1 MCSIAG
7 IIHPQSMTVAMQ
19 IAEAMNQAQFHR
31 GPDGGGVWHD
41 EQAVLAHRRLA
52 IIDLAG
58 GTQPMANEDG
68 TLHLVFNG
76 EIYNHIPLRKKLRQ
90 AGHQF
95 RTSCDTEVIL
105 HLYEEKGDNF
115 VQDLDGMFAFALWDA
130 SRRKLLLGRDR
141 AGQKPLFYFL
151 KNGTLVFA
159 SELAALRCHPEFPAE
174 LSATAVADF
183 LSLQYVPSPHTIYR
197 EVRKLQPA
205 TLMRFFPDSG
215 RVEQEKYWQLDFSQ
229 KCNMTFAEA
238 KERLREVV
246 IKSVRK
252 RLMSDVPL
260 GVFLSGGVDSAIIAA
275 VVAKLSAPETVRL
288 FTIGFDNGVY
298 DERCNAQGTFD
309 WLRCHGCGN
318 VEHFVKTFPE
328 NDFGEIQRLIG
339 HFGEPYADASM
350 LPTLL
355 LSHFA
360 REKVTVALSGDG
372 ADELFGGY
380 DRYLAIRLRRLS
392 ILPAKWQRWFFRK
405 MVEWLPDTGEWTM
418 AGRLRRFCGMLATN
432 RNHAYFSILDRCPPQ
447 LKHDL
452 AGERLRGVVDTFRIF
467 DLPFTAKDQVEQCL
481 ETDFQLYL
489 ENDILPKVDRTSMAA
504 SLEVRNPFL
513 DRELV
518 EFAATLPLSFKLHGT
533 RKKYILREAFADC
546 LPPAVS
552 FGRKRGFGVPISQ
565 LLRNEWRDSAREVLF
580 ARKFYED
587 GWLSRSAVEQLWNDH
602 QNELHDYS
610 YILFNIVIL
619 SLFLYANVP
628 KGDA

>member
-1 MCSIAG
+1 M
-7 IIHPQSMTVAMQ
+7 
-19 IAEAMNQAQFHR
+19 
-31 GPDGGGVWHD
+31 
-41 EQAVLAHRRLA
+41 
-52 IIDLAG
+52 
-58 GTQPMANEDG
+58 
-68 TLHLVFNG
+68 
-76 EIYNHIPLRKKLRQ
+76 
-90 AGHQF
+90 
-95 RTSCDTEVIL
+95 
-105 HLYEEKGDNF
+105 
-115 VQDLDGMFAFALWDA
+115 
-130 SRRKLLLGRDR
+130 
-141 AGQKPLFYFL
+141 
-151 KNGTLVFA
+151 
-159 SELAALRCHPEFPAE
+159 SE
-174 LSATAVADF
+174 
-183 LSLQYVPSPHTIYR
+183 
-197 EVRKLQPA
+197 
-205 TLMRFFPDSG
+205 
-215 RVEQEKYWQLDFSQ
+215 
-229 KCNMTFAEA
+229 
-238 KERLREVV
+238 
-246 IKSVRK
+246 
-252 RLMSDVPL
+252 VPL
-260 GVFLSGGVDSAIIAA
+260 SVFLSGGVDSAIIAA

-288 FTIGFDNGVY
+288 FTIGFDDGVY

-328 NDFGEIQRLIG
+328 NDFGEIQRLLG
-339 HFGEPYADASM
+339 HFGEPFADASM

-392 ILPAKWQRWFFRK
+392 ILPEKWQRWFFRK
-405 MVEWLPDTGEWTM
+405 MAECLPDTGERTL

-432 RNHAYFSILDRCPPQ
+432 RSHAYFSILDRCPPQ

-452 AGERLRGVVDTFRIF
+452 AGERLRESENASCLF

-481 ETDFQLYL
+481 EADFRLYL

-546 LPPAVS
+546 LPPAVFS
-552 FGRKRGFGVPISQ
+552 GRKRGFGVPIGQ

-587 GWLSRSAVEQLWNDH
+587 GWLSRPAVEQLWNEH
-602 QNELHDYS
+602 QKGLHDYS
-610 YILFNIVIL
+610 YILFNLVIL

>member
-1 MCSIAG
+1 
-7 IIHPQSMTVAMQ
+7 MTVAVQ
-19 IAEAMNQAQFHR
+19 IAEAMNQTQFHR

-58 GTQPMANEDG
+58 GAQPMANEDG

-76 EIYNHIPLRKKLRQ
+76 EIYNHIPLRKKLLQ

-130 SRRKLLLGRDR
+130 PRRKLLLGRDR
-141 AGQKPLFYFL
+141 TGQKPLHYFL

-174 LSATAVADF
+174 LSASAVADF

-197 EVRKLQPA
+197 EVLKLPPA
-205 TLMRFFPDSG
+205 TLMRFSPDSG
-215 RVEQEKYWQLDFSQ
+215 RVEQEKYWRLDFSQ
-229 KCNMTFAEA
+229 KCDLSFAEA
-238 KERLREVV
+238 KERLRELV
-246 IKSVRK
+246 IAAVHK
-252 RLMSDVPL
+252 RLMADVPL

-275 VVAKLSAPETVRL
+275 TVAKLSAPEKVRL
-288 FTIGFDNGVY
+288 FTIGFDDGSY
-298 DERCNAQGTFD
+298 DERSQAQGTFD
-309 WLRCHGCGN
+309 WLRRHGCGN
-318 VEHFVKTFPE
+318 IEHFVKTFPG

-339 HFGEPYADASM
+339 HFGEPFADASM

-355 LSHFA
+355 LSRFA

-380 DRYLAIRLRRLS
+380 DRYLAIRLGRLS
-392 ILPAKWQRWFFRK
+392 FLPEKWQRWFFQK
-405 MVEWLPDTGEWTM
+405 MAYLLPDSGERTL
-418 AGRLRRFCGMLATN
+418 AGRLRRFCKMLGEKRSN
-432 RNHAYFSILDRCPPQ
+432 AYFSILNRCPSQ

-452 AGERLRGVVDTFRIF
+452 AGERLRQIEDASRIF
-467 DLPFTAKDQVEQCL
+467 DLPFTAKDRVEQCL
-481 ETDFQLYL
+481 EADFQLYL

-518 EFAATLPLSFKLHGT
+518 EFAATLPLSFKLHGSQ
-533 RKKYILREAFADC
+533 KKYILREAFADC

-552 FGRKRGFGVPISQ
+552 AGRKRGFGVPVGEF
-565 LLRNEWRDSAREVLF
+565 LRDEWRDSAREVLF
-580 ARKFYED
+580 SRKLYED
-587 GWLSRSAVEQLWNDH
+587 GWLSRPAVEQLWNDH
-602 QNELHDYS
+602 QKGSRDFT
-610 YILFNIVIL
+610 YILFNILIL
-619 SLFLYANVP
+619 NIFIEYS
-628 KGDA
+628 K

>member
-7 IIHPQSMTVAMQ
+7 IIHPQSMTVAVQ
-19 IAEAMNQAQFHR
+19 IAEAMNQTQFHR

-52 IIDLAG
+52 IIDLDG
-58 GTQPMANEDG
+58 GAQPMANEDG

-76 EIYNHIPLRKKLRQ
+76 EIYNHIQLRKRLIQ
-90 AGHQF
+90 AGHLF
-95 RTSCDTEVIL
+95 RTSCDTEVLL

-130 SRRKLLLGRDR
+130 TRQKLLLGRDR
-141 AGQKPLFYFL
+141 AGQKPLHYFL

-159 SELAALRCHPEFPAE
+159 SELAALHRHPEFPVG
-174 LSATAVADF
+174 LSETAVADF

-197 EVRKLQPA
+197 EVHKLPPA

-229 KCNMTFAEA
+229 KCNMTFPEA

-275 VVAKLSAPETVRL
+275 VVAKLCAPEKVQL
-288 FTIGFDNGVY
+288 FTIGFDEGRY
-298 DERCNAQGTFD
+298 DERGQARATSD

-318 VEHFVKTFPE
+318 VEHFVKSFPG
-328 NDFGEIQRLIG
+328 NDFGEIQRLLG
-339 HFGEPYADASM
+339 HFGEPFADASM

-355 LSHFA
+355 LSRFA
-360 REKVTVALSGDG
+360 RQKVTVALSGDG

-392 ILPAKWQRWFFRK
+392 ILPEKWQRWFFRK
-405 MVEWLPDTGEWTM
+405 MAECLPDTGERTL
-418 AGRLRRFCGMLATN
+418 AGRLRRLCGMLATN
-432 RNHAYFSILDRCPPQ
+432 RSHAYFSILDRCPPQ

-452 AGERLRGVVDTFRIF
+452 AGERLRESENASRIF

-481 ETDFQLYL
+481 EADFRLYL

-533 RKKYILREAFADC
+533 RKKYILRETFADC
-546 LPPAVS
+546 LPPAVFS
-552 FGRKRGFGVPISQ
+552 GRKRGFGVPIGQ

-587 GWLSRSAVEQLWNDH
+587 GWLSRPAVEQLWNDH
-602 QNELHDYS
+602 QNGLHDYS
-610 YILFNIVIL
+610 YILFNIIIL
-619 SLFLYANVP
+619 SLFPESVNC
-628 KGDA
+628 K

>member
-1 MCSIAG
+1 MTIA
-7 IIHPQSMTVAMQ
+7 VQ
-19 IAEAMNQAQFHR
+19 IAEAMNQAQFYR

-95 RTSCDTEVIL
+95 RTSCDTEVLL

-130 SRRKLLLGRDR
+130 TRRKLLLGRDR
-141 AGQKPLFYFL
+141 AGQKPLHYFL

-159 SELAALRCHPEFPAE
+159 SELAALRRHPEFPAE

-183 LSLQYVPSPHTIYR
+183 LSLQYVPSPQTIYH
-197 EVRKLQPA
+197 EVRKLPPA

-246 IKSVRK
+246 TKAVRK

-288 FTIGFDNGVY
+288 FTIGFDNVSY

-328 NDFGEIQRLIG
+328 NDFGEIQRLLG
-339 HFGEPYADASM
+339 HFGEPFADASM

-392 ILPAKWQRWFFRK
+392 ILPEKWQRWFFRK
-405 MVEWLPDTGEWTM
+405 MAECIPDTGERTL

-432 RNHAYFSILDRCPPQ
+432 SRHAYFSILDRCPPQ

-481 ETDFQLYL
+481 EADFQLYL

-533 RKKYILREAFADC
+533 RKKYILREAFTDC
-546 LPPAVS
+546 LPPAVFS
-552 FGRKRGFGVPISQ
+552 GRKRGFGVPIGQ

-602 QNELHDYS
+602 QNGLHDYS
-610 YILFNIVIL
+610 YILFNIIIL
-619 SLFLYANVP
+619 SLFPESVNC
-628 KGDA
+628 K